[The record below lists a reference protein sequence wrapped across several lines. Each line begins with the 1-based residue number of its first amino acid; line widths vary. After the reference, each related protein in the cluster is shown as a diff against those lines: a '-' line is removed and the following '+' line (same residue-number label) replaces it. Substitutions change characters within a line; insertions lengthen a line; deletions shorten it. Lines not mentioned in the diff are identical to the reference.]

1 MKILKD
7 KIIEDHENFQT
18 ITDLI
23 SKIDLDGLKDSLETK
38 IINLSNEIKNN
49 EDGFKQILKELKK

>member
-1 MKILKD
+1 LDILKD

-23 SKIDLDGLKDSLETK
+23 SKIDLFDLKNSLATK
-38 IINLSNEIKNN
+38 IINLSNEMRVESLYQVDSNKI
-49 EDGFKQILKELKK
+49 